1 MLAIVNKIELERST
15 ASSYRAFL
23 TSHMIQV
30 LQELIVGCIEITTK
44 QANYCTDI
52 HNTTE
57 KSIQFHAVP

>member
-1 MLAIVNKIELERST
+1 MT
-15 ASSYRAFL
+15 
-23 TSHMIQV
+23 QV

-57 KSIQFHAVP
+57 KSIQFHAVTFMKSVDYSDDTSLRFYTLYIYIL